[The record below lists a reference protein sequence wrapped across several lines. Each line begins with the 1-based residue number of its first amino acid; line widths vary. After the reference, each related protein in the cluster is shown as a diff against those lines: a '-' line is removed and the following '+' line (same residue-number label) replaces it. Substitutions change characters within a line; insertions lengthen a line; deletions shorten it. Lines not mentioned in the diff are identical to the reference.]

1 MSIFVDTNVLIYAHD
16 VRDVAKQQ
24 AAQAWLTRCWRE
36 RSGRLSVEVLN
47 EFYVNVVRIAGER
60 FRAQARNEIRNLH
73 AWQPWAIDTA
83 TLETAWGVADG
94 TGISHWDSLIVAA
107 AIHQRCELLLSEDMQ
122 HARVIEGVK
131 IVNPFLQAAQ

>member
-1 MSIFVDTNVLIYAHD
+1 MPIFVDTNVLIYAHD
-16 VRDVAKQQ
+16 RRDVAKQE

-36 RSGRLSVEVLN
+36 RSGRVSVQVLN

-60 FRAQARNEIRNLH
+60 FKAQARIEIRHLLV
-73 AWQPWAIDTA
+73 WQPWAVDAA
-83 TLETAWGVADG
+83 TLETAWGIADD

-107 AIHQRCELLLSEDMQ
+107 AIHQGCELLLSEDMQ
-122 HARVIEGVK
+122 HARVIEGVT